1 MTATNVKMSI
11 EVTGLS
17 PQDAKKKRA
26 AEHAVSLI
34 EKNMK
39 VGLGTG
45 STAKF
50 AVLALA
56 RRVREEKLRVHG
68 VPTSE
73 ATRALAEQEGV
84 PLLSFDEVERLDLCF
99 DGADEADGQLNLTK
113 GGGGA
118 LLREKVVAY
127 ASERF
132 YCVVDDGKLV
142 DKLHAFALPVEVVP
156 FGARVVERELV
167 RLGARPTLRK
177 RADGATYVTD
187 NGLWILDCKMPP
199 IEDPPTLARA
209 LSSIPGVAEHG
220 LFCGM
225 VHTLIA
231 GTDDGVKIIEGRR

>member
-1 MTATNVKMSI
+1 VPK
-11 EVTGLS
+11 LS
-17 PQDAKKKRA
+17 QDEKKKAA

-34 EKNMK
+34 ENKMK

-50 AVLALA
+50 AVAALGK
-56 RRVREEKLRVHG
+56 RVRDEGLKVHG

-73 ATRALAEQEGV
+73 ATRKQAQDEGI
-84 PLLSFDEVERLDLCF
+84 PLLSFDDVEKLDLCF
-99 DGADEADGQLNLTK
+99 DGADEADPDLNLTK

-127 ASERF
+127 ASEKF
-132 YCVVDDGKLV
+132 FCIVDDAKLV
-142 DKLHAFALPVEVVP
+142 DKLHAFPLPIEVIP
-156 FGARVVERELV
+156 FGLKVVERKLV
-167 RLGARPTLRK
+167 QLGLEPTLRQ
-177 RADGATYVTD
+177 RDGKTFVTD
-187 NGLWILDCKMPP
+187 NGLYILDCKMKPLD
-199 IEDPPTLARA
+199 DPPRLAQA

-231 GTDDGVKIIEGRR
+231 GTDDGVKVIAGKR